1 MTHDQD
7 PNLTGAGA
15 DPISGP
21 HSGWL
26 YQSGGH
32 GPEFSLSEIQSE
44 GGASCV
50 NVRRKFY
57 IIVCNHLSF
66 ARGAADSRS
75 IGFKRT
81 NSQEKERTSSR
92 VK

>member
-15 DPISGP
+15 DPISGR
-21 HSGWL
+21 HSGRL
-26 YQSGGH
+26 YQSDGH
-32 GPEFSLSEIQSE
+32 GPEFSLSEIQYG
-44 GGASCV
+44 GGASWV

-66 ARGAADSRS
+66 ARGGVSLYP
-75 IGFKRT
+75 IQT
-81 NSQEKERTSSR
+81 NTQEKERRSSR